1 MIDSQITTQ
10 KVKRYKHE
18 IFMFRRWNFA
28 FNIAE
33 HSFDLFGRTFIS
45 IVTVLPVFLS
55 FLTDSKTVI
64 GLLPGIYIFFWLLPQ
79 IISAYFTEPIK
90 QKKRIIVFFKIIYA
104 FPWLILAIYFLLFFK
119 ASSSKTALVVFF
131 TAFAIYA
138 LFGGLA
144 TPTWLAFIGKLIY
157 RNRRGAFYGYW
168 YIIGTGLAVLGA
180 FAIKHIL
187 AAFPFPV
194 NFAICFLLAF
204 SFLCLANTFL
214 AITREPHTPKATD
227 RISPKEYFSNAKLI
241 LKNRSFS
248 RFVFCMIMSAFGP
261 TMANAFY
268 IIYIRQRFNVPIG
281 DIGIFTAVLLI
292 SQIIAAAIGGKL
304 TDKLGAKKV
313 FTATRLIAALCS
325 IWALMTNNLTGAYII
340 FVIMGICIGFT
351 AVSYH
356 NLILE
361 LAPFDKRATYIG
373 LVNTIRAPFAAIS
386 PIIGGM
392 IIDFVSYK
400 LLFIIAA
407 ISSLISMIIIGLPIR
422 KKNLGAV

>member
-1 MIDSQITTQ
+1 MENNSHITAQ
-10 KVKRYKHE
+10 KNERYKRE
-18 IFMFRRWNFA
+18 IFVFRKWNFA
-28 FNIAE
+28 FNTAE
-33 HSFDLFGRTFIS
+33 HSFDLFGKTFVS
-45 IVTVLPVFLS
+45 IATVLPVFLS

-64 GLLPGIYIFFWLLPQ
+64 GLLPGIYVFFWLLPQ

-90 QKKRIIVFFKIIYA
+90 QKKRIIVFLKIVYA

-119 ASSSKTALVVFF
+119 TSPNAALVVFF
-131 TAFAIYA
+131 IAFAIHA

-168 YIIGTGLAVLGA
+168 YIIGTVLAVFGA

-187 AAFPFPV
+187 TAYPFPV
-194 NFAICFLLAF
+194 NFSICFLLAF

-214 AITREPHTPKATD
+214 AITREPHTPKAAD
-227 RISPKEYFSNAKLI
+227 RMSPKEYFSNAKLI
-241 LKNRSFS
+241 LKNVAFR
-248 RFVFCMIMSAFGP
+248 RFVLCMVFFSFGP

-268 IIYIRQRFNVPIG
+268 IIYAREKFNISIG
-281 DIGIFTAVLLI
+281 DVGTFTAVLLI

-304 TDKLGAKKV
+304 IDKLGAKRV
-313 FTATRLIAALCS
+313 FTATMFFSAFCS
-325 IWALMTNNLTGAYII
+325 IWALMTNNITGVYII
-340 FVIMGICIGFT
+340 FIIMGISIGFS

-361 LAPFDKRATYIG
+361 LAPSDKRATYTG

-386 PIIGGM
+386 PVIGGM
-392 IIDFVSYK
+392 MIDCVSYK
-400 LLFIIAA
+400 LLFVIAA
-407 ISSLISMIIIGLPIR
+407 ISSLISMIIIGLPI
-422 KKNLGAV
+422 KKNPRVA